1 MFSVAGYPKREQRGA
16 NALGGWFVVAILRER
31 VRWRLVYFRGSVK
44 RSVLPNPI
52 LPKAKR
58 SGQDP
63 QLALKTSAN
72 NKSAQNH
79 WPKETGSR
87 TGGEADAGVR
97 VVGERLMQNGFNQT
111 TCFKVTALVLFL
123 FTGCQTSKKVPQK
136 LTSQTP
142 SFLVAGDSVRISFP
156 AAPEL
161 NQTQKIGSDGTLSL
175 PLVGEVAAAGKTV
188 GELQVELARL
198 YKPQLQDNEVLVTLD
213 TRAVPVVVSGA
224 VQKPGKIVFERP
236 ATVLEAIMEAG
247 GFTPEADLKKVSLIR
262 IVKGEHESQI
272 IDLRALMQGKPIPAI
287 YCSGGD
293 VIYVPE
299 KLLLF

>member
-1 MFSVAGYPKREQRGA
+1 
-16 NALGGWFVVAILRER
+16 
-31 VRWRLVYFRGSVK
+31 
-44 RSVLPNPI
+44 
-52 LPKAKR
+52 
-58 SGQDP
+58 
-63 QLALKTSAN
+63 
-72 NKSAQNH
+72 
-79 WPKETGSR
+79 
-87 TGGEADAGVR
+87 
-97 VVGERLMQNGFNQT
+97 MQNGFREN
-111 TCFKVTALVLFL
+111 TCLKLGVLVLL
-123 FTGCQTSKKVPQK
+123 LCTGCQGPKQIAQQ
-136 LTSQTP
+136 LTSRTP
-142 SFLVAGDSVRISFP
+142 SYLVTGDTVRISFP

-161 NQTQKIGSDGTLSL
+161 NQTQKIGADGTLSL
-175 PLVGEVAAAGKTV
+175 PLVGEVTASGKTV

-198 YKPQLQDNEVLVTLD
+198 YKPQLQDNEVLVALD

-262 IVKGEHESQI
+262 IVKGEHETQI
-272 IDLRALMQGKPIPAI
+272 FDLRPVLKGKPTPAI

>member
-1 MFSVAGYPKREQRGA
+1 MHNGIRG
-16 NALGGWFVVAILRER
+16 NTLL
-31 VRWRLVYFRGSVK
+31 K
-44 RSVLPNPI
+44 
-52 LPKAKR
+52 
-58 SGQDP
+58 
-63 QLALKTSAN
+63 LA
-72 NKSAQNH
+72 
-79 WPKETGSR
+79 
-87 TGGEADAGVR
+87 
-97 VVGERLMQNGFNQT
+97 
-111 TCFKVTALVLFL
+111 ALVLL
-123 FTGCQTSKKVPQK
+123 LCTGCQGPKKFSQE
-136 LTSQTP
+136 LTSRTP
-142 SFLVAGDSVRISFP
+142 SYLVAGDTVRISFP

-161 NQTQKIGSDGTLSL
+161 NQTQKISSDGSLSL
-175 PLVGEVAAAGKTV
+175 PLIGEVAASGKTV

-262 IVKGEHESQI
+262 IVKGEHETQI
-272 IDLRALMQGKPIPAI
+272 VDLRPVLQGKPTPAI

>member
-1 MFSVAGYPKREQRGA
+1 
-16 NALGGWFVVAILRER
+16 
-31 VRWRLVYFRGSVK
+31 
-44 RSVLPNPI
+44 
-52 LPKAKR
+52 
-58 SGQDP
+58 
-63 QLALKTSAN
+63 
-72 NKSAQNH
+72 
-79 WPKETGSR
+79 
-87 TGGEADAGVR
+87 
-97 VVGERLMQNGFNQT
+97 
-111 TCFKVTALVLFL
+111 VLFL
-123 FTGCQTSKKVPQK
+123 LLCTGCQSPKKATQQ
-136 LTSQTP
+136 LTSHTP
-142 SFLVAGDSVRISFP
+142 SFLVAGDTVRISFP

-175 PLVGEVAAAGKTV
+175 PLIGEVAAAGKTV

-198 YKPQLQDNEVLVTLD
+198 YKPQLQDNEVVVTLD

-262 IVKGEHESQI
+262 IVKGEHESQV
-272 IDLRALMQGKPIPAI
+272 IDLRAVLKGKPTPAV